1 MGTGQMLL
9 VLFAIVLFSTL
20 IVSTHSNLFNL
31 ANINYNAMH
40 SMQGYRIIDKYFQEI
55 DIKIIEQVNTF
66 AEIQSIYSDST
77 NLMTISYIDYHIN
90 IQSNY
95 CDSLGNIAT
104 PDASLKYQR
113 VDINIWC
120 NSVDPDTL
128 RIGTPTYPISQV
140 YADLGF

>member
-1 MGTGQMLL
+1 MSTGQMLL
-9 VLFAIVLFSTL
+9 VLLAIVLFSTL
-20 IVSTHSNLFNL
+20 ILSTHSNLFHL

-55 DIKIIEQVNTF
+55 DTKILEQVITF
-66 AEIQSIYSDST
+66 AEIQSMYSDST
-77 NLMTISYIDYHIN
+77 NLMTINYIDYHIN

-95 CDSLGNIAT
+95 CDTLGNIT
-104 PDASLKYQR
+104 TTNITKYQR

-120 NSVDPDTL
+120 NSIDPDTL